1 MNKLRKLGLEFYVG
15 LAFLLFGFVNLFV
28 IIPSTI
34 RVHYNPL
41 MTSVAV
47 VQNGRVMPS
56 VYTILIILSAS
67 ALLLQQIGNLR
78 RNAVAPLKPFDWS
91 DFKKEELLSLAY
103 IGITVLFVLIMS
115 FVGFFPAVVV
125 CFVAL
130 CLLYGYRNYKI
141 IIVAAALLSVTLYFV
156 LVKLLYVSL

>member
-1 MNKLRKLGLEFYVG
+1 MNKLRKLGLEFYIG
-15 LAFLLFGFVNLFV
+15 FAFLMFGLLNLFV

-56 VYTILIILSAS
+56 VYTILIILSS
-67 ALLLQQIGNLR
+67 LALMLQQISDLR
-78 RNAVAPLKPFDWS
+78 RNAVAPLKPFDWIA
-91 DFKKEELLSLAY
+91 FQGEELLSLAY

-115 FVGFFPAVVV
+115 LVGLIPAVVI
-125 CFVAL
+125 CFISL
-130 CLLYGYRNYKI
+130 CLLYGYRHYKV
-141 IIVAAALLSVTLYFV
+141 IIVAAILLPVTLYFI

>member
-1 MNKLRKLGLEFYVG
+1 MNKLRKWGLDFYVG
-15 LAFLLFGFVNLFV
+15 LAFLLFGLLNLFV
-28 IIPSTI
+28 IIPATV

-56 VYTILIILSAS
+56 VYTILIILSSLAM
-67 ALLLQQIGNLR
+67 LLQQLR
-78 RNAVAPLKPFDWS
+78 DVRRGAAAPLKPFHWDT
-91 DFKKEELLSLAY
+91 FKNEELLSLAY
-103 IGITVLFVLIMS
+103 VGITVLFVLIMS
-115 FVGFFPAVVV
+115 LAGLLPAVVV

-141 IIVAAALLSVTLYFV
+141 IVVAAILLPVTLYFI

>member
-15 LAFLLFGFVNLFV
+15 LAFLMFGLLNLFV

-56 VYTILIILSAS
+56 VYTILIILSS
-67 ALLLQQIGNLR
+67 LALLFQQISDLR

-91 DFKKEELLSLAY
+91 VFKGEELLSLAY

-115 FVGFFPAVVV
+115 LVGLIPAVVI
-125 CFVAL
+125 CFIAL

-141 IIVAAALLSVTLYFV
+141 IIVAAILLPATLYFI